1 MSDRIPVALDY
12 NPEFDSLCWRRVDDG
27 SWLVNPEGQPIHYTC
42 PKCKKGLVRF
52 CGFNKNKCD
61 HCDFEQTQANV
72 YYESDPMIDYDFSQ
86 RVQWILDEGAS
97 LFCLKPELELQWED
111 WEPSALACSPLPSL
125 EDIEELN
132 RIGLKA
138 QLEKWNDINT
148 KENETMTNYEAA
160 LKWKEENRQNLDMIK
175 NFRDICC
182 DRYVRCQCK
191 GCPLARWSSNGEGL
205 NYDCLYEVGTF
216 EEVMACANGQVHEE
230 KDRLEDELNMERGEL
245 AEIKSSLRSLL
256 ERLENIGK

>member
-1 MSDRIPVALDY
+1 M
-12 NPEFDSLCWRRVDDG
+12 
-27 SWLVNPEGQPIHYTC
+27 
-42 PKCKKGLVRF
+42 
-52 CGFNKNKCD
+52 
-61 HCDFEQTQANV
+61 
-72 YYESDPMIDYDFSQ
+72 
-86 RVQWILDEGAS
+86 
-97 LFCLKPELELQWED
+97 
-111 WEPSALACSPLPSL
+111 
-125 EDIEELN
+125 
-132 RIGLKA
+132 
-138 QLEKWNDINT
+138 
-148 KENETMTNYEAA
+148 
-160 LKWKEENRQNLDMIK
+160 KWKEENRQNLDMIK